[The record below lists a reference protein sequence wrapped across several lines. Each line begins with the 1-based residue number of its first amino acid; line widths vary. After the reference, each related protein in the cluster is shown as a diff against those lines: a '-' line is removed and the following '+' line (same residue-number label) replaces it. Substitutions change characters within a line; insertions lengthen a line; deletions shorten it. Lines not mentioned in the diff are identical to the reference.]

1 MSKLGVFFSIIIVVI
16 LLASCK
22 AIPPEINIPDAYDNT
37 KDITVFIDGTAFKAS
52 DSSNIYMLNQNLK
65 QRKDILSFYT
75 VGVGAGPDAKSF
87 GQFLGV
93 GLSKDVQ
100 NTYRFICQ
108 NYSKTRDD
116 RIHLFGF
123 SRGAYTCK
131 VLTNLIH
138 TAGIL
143 NLDDI
148 KNEKIQRKLIRKLY
162 KTYLSKKTT
171 EERKQDI
178 DAVILKWEKKLNIK
192 IRRRLN
198 VEIETLNLFDTVE
211 ALGAPDNSFN
221 PCCPNK
227 NHLEQF
233 CNVKKVNHAVSLD
246 DNRARIFTPILASCS
261 CISDCKNRTLDDFVN
276 EVWFAGAHSDV
287 GGGYKNKK
295 GEMDD
300 YLAKIPLKW
309 MMTNLINYDLFKND
323 LILNDLN
330 LNGKL
335 HDAEIDYGPAFK
347 RRNRHIYK
355 YHKYISK
362 YNKGK
367 YKIHRSVIQRIENG
381 VIPIFKH
388 YERQNES
395 KDTDGNHLHTDT
407 CSKDWFEDIPFDKC
421 FKKTGKGFQFLDTCD
436 SIEVVD

>member
-1 MSKLGVFFSIIIVVI
+1 MTKYLKAILLLMVI
-16 LLASCK
+16 LVSSCK
-22 AIPPEINIPDAYDNT
+22 AIPPEITIPDPYSGA
-37 KDITVFIDGTAFKAS
+37 KDIAIFIDGTAFKPS
-52 DSSNIYMLNQNLK
+52 DSSNIYKLKQNLK
-65 QRKDILSFYT
+65 SRKSLLSFYT
-75 VGVGAGPDAKSF
+75 VGVGAGPDAKRA

-100 NTYRFICQ
+100 NAYHFICE

-131 VLTNLIH
+131 VLSNLIY

-143 NLDDI
+143 NLDNI
-148 KNEKIQRKLIRKLY
+148 SNQKTQQKLIRKLY
-162 KTYLSKKTT
+162 KTYLSKKSAKA
-171 EERKQDI
+171 RKQDI
-178 DAVILKWEKKLNIK
+178 DLIISKWEKKLGISIK
-192 IRRRLN
+192 RRLN
-198 VEIETLNLFDTVE
+198 VNIETLNLFDTVE

-221 PCCPNK
+221 PCCPNQ

-233 CNVKKVNHAVSLD
+233 CNVKYVNHAVSID

-261 CISDCKNRTLDDFVN
+261 CIKDCKNRILDDFVN

-287 GGGYKNKK
+287 GGGYKTEDGK
-295 GEMDD
+295 MDNA
-300 YLAKIPLKW
+300 LAYIPLKW
-309 MMTNLINYDLFKND
+309 MMTNLENYNLFKNN
-323 LILNDLN
+323 LVLNDSHIY
-330 LNGKL
+330 GTI

-355 YHKYISK
+355 YHKYISD
-362 YNKGK
+362 YNGGK
-367 YKIHRSVIQRIENG
+367 IKIHRSVIQRLERG
-381 VIPIFKH
+381 LIPIFKH

-395 KDTDGNHLHTDT
+395 KDANGKHLHNNT
-407 CSKDWFEDIPFDKC
+407 CSKDWFETKPLNKC
-421 FKKTGKGFQFLDTCD
+421 FKKTVKGYEFIESCD